1 MLLLLSSYLSCGIL
15 LIDETTYYYRA
26 QIPAVITPQNPA
38 ISMR

>member
-1 MLLLLSSYLSCGIL
+1 MLSLLSSYVSCDIL

-26 QIPAVITPQNPA
+26 QIPAVITLQSPA